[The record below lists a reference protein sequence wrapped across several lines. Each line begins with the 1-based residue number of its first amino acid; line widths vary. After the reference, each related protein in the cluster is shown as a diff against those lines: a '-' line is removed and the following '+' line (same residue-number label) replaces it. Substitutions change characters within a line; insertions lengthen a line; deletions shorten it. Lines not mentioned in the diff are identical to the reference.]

1 MKQVRIKLE
10 DIKSFLEQE
19 SGVEDISI
27 NTRLREI
34 ADLKKAYCKL
44 AKIFTSNS
52 LTTIGKG
59 LREDY
64 KHDKVIYSIRKFD
77 EIYPTGG
84 LDCKKV
90 YDKAYSHFAKMIDL
104 PTVDYG
110 TDEKE
115 KDYAKKLSKVINNF
129 LIEIERRD
137 DQIDKLKS
145 QNLKLKRKISTFNK
159 RILNKI

>member
-1 MKQVRIKLE
+1 MKYTRIKIQ
-10 DIKSFLEQE
+10 DIKAYLEKI

-27 NTRLREI
+27 KTRKREI

-52 LTTIGKG
+52 LSAIGKG

-64 KHDKVIYSIRKFD
+64 HHDKVIYSIRKFD

-84 LDCKKV
+84 LDCTKV
-90 YDKAYSHFAKMIDL
+90 YDDAYAFFASKISL
-104 PTVDYG
+104 PISTSGVDIE
-110 TDEKE
+110 EKE
-115 KDYAKKLSKVINNF
+115 HAIKLSKVINNF

-137 DQIDKLKS
+137 DKIEKLQQ
-145 QNLKLKRKISTFNK
+145 QNLKLKRKIQLFNK
-159 RILNKI
+159 KILNKI